1 MDLIFILRQYIG
13 IVLSMAAFAGF
24 AFCTKL
30 ERRFDLDQTKI
41 IHVSVGLA
49 VVGLLFHELRPY
61 KRQAGLTFSKEQAEE
76 EWKAREEEIAAAMTK
91 KKK

>member
-61 KRQAGLTFSKEQAEE
+61 KRQAGLTFSKEHAEE
-76 EWKAREEEIAAAMTK
+76 EWKAREAEIAAARTK

>member
-1 MDLIFILRQYIG
+1 MDLTIHPPSIHRHPPLRGLLRRLRLLHQ
-13 IVLSMAAFAGF
+13 
-24 AFCTKL
+24 L

-61 KRQAGLTFSKEQAEE
+61 KRQAGLTFSKEHAEE
-76 EWKAREEEIAAAMTK
+76 EWKAREAEIAAAKTK